1 MGTVILLPLF
11 ILLSNY
17 VAISKM
23 SQESKI
29 AYAVFLV
36 IVIVLWLITNLLAK
50 WGENKW
56 EYQKKNYY

>member
-17 VAISKM
+17 VAVSKM

-36 IVIVLWLITNLLAK
+36 IVIILWLITNLLAK
-50 WGENKW
+50 
-56 EYQKKNYY
+56 